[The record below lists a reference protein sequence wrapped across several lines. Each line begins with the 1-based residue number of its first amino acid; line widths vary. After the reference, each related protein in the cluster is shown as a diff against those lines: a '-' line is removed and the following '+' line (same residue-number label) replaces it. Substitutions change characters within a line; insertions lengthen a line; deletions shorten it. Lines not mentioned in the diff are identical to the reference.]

1 MSDETYY
8 IKVPTFE
15 DKLREK
21 HKQNYDPQI
30 FNSWRYKVAKPL
42 LRLWERALGKEI
54 AGSIG
59 TIMLVG
65 ARVLMHTRIR
75 FYDEP
80 NTHPQDRERYKAE
93 IERLKGE
100 LRDTRERLLK
110 ADDAART
117 AENYARALR
126 QMDALID
133 EKGHEVRNRK

>member
-1 MSDETYY
+1 MTDESYY

-15 DKLREK
+15 DELREK
-21 HKQNYDPQI
+21 HQKNYDTRC
-30 FNSWRYKVAKPL
+30 FTHWRYKAAKPL
-42 LRLWERALGKEI
+42 LRLWEKALGKEI

-65 ARVLMHTRIR
+65 HRVLTHTRIR

-80 NTHPQDRERYKAE
+80 NTHPHDRESYKAE

-100 LRDTRERLLK
+100 LRDTRERLRK

-117 AENYARALR
+117 AENYARALLR
-126 QMDALID
+126 MGALID
-133 EKGHEVRNRK
+133 EKGQEVRNRK